1 MKKILVCGTAL
12 SLLLLACGDDSS
24 SGPDPVTGGNES
36 GTEIDSSAS
45 QIPESSGMGA
55 VSKADDDKSS
65 SSTVPASSETI
76 PGSSAGV
83 PESSNGTSPESSGG
97 TTPESSSSVLAP
109 TQNAKDIVA
118 DCNDGLD
125 ENNAVSP
132 APADTVVKTLLV
144 EVEEDGPGAT
154 PPVAYKYY
162 GSDGFVTYV
171 AERVMMPCGISITG
185 ITVSAVGDTL
195 FAKVSVDPD
204 APITNCIC
212 NTRVSFKIEKDSRFT
227 QATRLVIDDNRLMTY
242 RIVSERIDPVVDDK
256 IQNRVLAG
264 KCMVEETAS
273 EKLRIYGAA
282 PAASNPLY
290 ANLVQDPEG
299 FYYLQ
304 VEDIEANCGIG
315 QAKMVQEMQGDTL
328 FMKYDSSSEL
338 LRCMCVFD
346 ELKFVV
352 SDENV
357 NATYFSFSG
366 IVYKIA
372 RLQKSF

>member
-1 MKKILVCGTAL
+1 
-12 SLLLLACGDDSS
+12 
-24 SGPDPVTGGNES
+24 
-36 GTEIDSSAS
+36 
-45 QIPESSGMGA
+45 
-55 VSKADDDKSS
+55 
-65 SSTVPASSETI
+65 
-76 PGSSAGV
+76 
-83 PESSNGTSPESSGG
+83 
-97 TTPESSSSVLAP
+97 
-109 TQNAKDIVA
+109 
-118 DCNDGLD
+118 
-125 ENNAVSP
+125 
-132 APADTVVKTLLV
+132 
-144 EVEEDGPGAT
+144 
-154 PPVAYKYY
+154 
-162 GSDGFVTYV
+162 
-171 AERVMMPCGISITG
+171 
-185 ITVSAVGDTL
+185 
-195 FAKVSVDPD
+195 
-204 APITNCIC
+204 
-212 NTRVSFKIEKDSRFT
+212 
-227 QATRLVIDDNRLMTY
+227 MTY
-242 RIVSERIDPVVDDK
+242 RIVSARIDPVVDDK

-273 EKLRIYGAA
+273 EKMRIYGAA

>member
-1 MKKILVCGTAL
+1 MKKILVCGAAL

-83 PESSNGTSPESSGG
+83 PESS
-97 TTPESSSSVLAP
+97 SSVLAP

-132 APADTVVKTLLV
+132 ASADTVVKTLLV

-185 ITVSAVGDTL
+185 ITVSSVGDTL

-242 RIVSERIDPVVDDK
+242 RIVSETIDPVVDDK

-273 EKLRIYGAA
+273 EKMRIYGAA

-366 IVYKIA
+366 IVYKIT

>member
-1 MKKILVCGTAL
+1 MKKILVCGAAL

-55 VSKADDDKSS
+55 VSKADDDMSS
-65 SSTVPASSETI
+65 SSTVPASSETL

-118 DCNDGLD
+118 ECGDGLD

-171 AERVMMPCGISITG
+171 AERVMMPCGISIAG

-242 RIVSERIDPVVDDK
+242 RIVSEKIDPVVDD
-256 IQNRVLAG
+256 
-264 KCMVEETAS
+264 
-273 EKLRIYGAA
+273 
-282 PAASNPLY
+282 Y